1 MQLNKDSLTPSDIA
15 KQEEARSNYTMRN
28 KNLTFLF
35 VALFC
40 LLLNCNNTKV
50 KENELLKK
58 TETEEFFSLVNPI
71 NKPEEPLYKTLY
83 NGYTVSLNS
92 NSSYQELIFTSGNI
106 KVIKRLKFYYEN
118 PEIVFHLYKS
128 NFDNIIILI
137 EGRDYY
143 SSNLGLYY
151 IGNKSNK
158 IIEID
163 DTLTYRQD
171 DPETKG
177 FKLPKAK
184 LIKHEDNLK
193 CNFYLG
199 GKFLYEK
206 NYDVASKIE
215 TEKNGLQVKI
225 NNQDI
230 EINNNETI
238 FIYKDL
244 IVEAMSVSTSLFQEK
259 ESEFSLVYEKNASS
273 TKIKDRYKFQFINN
287 QLYLI
292 YKETVKFNSDGIAIN
307 KLYFNNYTMK
317 NKTYEE
323 LDLLEERTMFRF
335 GKSTTIYFISPKNI
349 VFGEMLIK
357 SSSEDYFVSYPKV
370 SNSDLL
376 IKNAEEANNT
386 AYYLNQI
393 GANNESIFLL
403 QKIIKDNPNRVVSY
417 LNIADAYWDTNNKS
431 EAKKNYQKYISLMK
445 SQKKDLSKIPP
456 RVYERIK

>member
-1 MQLNKDSLTPSDIA
+1 
-15 KQEEARSNYTMRN
+15 
-28 KNLTFLF
+28 
-35 VALFC
+35 
-40 LLLNCNNTKV
+40 
-50 KENELLKK
+50 
-58 TETEEFFSLVNPI
+58 
-71 NKPEEPLYKTLY
+71 
-83 NGYTVSLNS
+83 
-92 NSSYQELIFTSGNI
+92 
-106 KVIKRLKFYYEN
+106 
-118 PEIVFHLYKS
+118 
-128 NFDNIIILI
+128 
-137 EGRDYY
+137 
-143 SSNLGLYY
+143 
-151 IGNKSNK
+151 
-158 IIEID
+158 
-163 DTLTYRQD
+163 
-171 DPETKG
+171 
-177 FKLPKAK
+177 
-184 LIKHEDNLK
+184 
-193 CNFYLG
+193 
-199 GKFLYEK
+199 
-206 NYDVASKIE
+206 
-215 TEKNGLQVKI
+215 
-225 NNQDI
+225 
-230 EINNNETI
+230 
-238 FIYKDL
+238 
-244 IVEAMSVSTSLFQEK
+244 MSVSTSLFQEK